1 MGSTPMASVSVI
13 LPFCNQA
20 DDVREIVTS
29 HAAALAQ
36 AGIGH
41 EIILVPNGSTD
52 DTNAVCRALAAEMPS
67 VRCLEIE
74 GRGWGCAVRS
84 GIAAAA
90 GALICYTNSARTQ
103 PDDLKQIL
111 DHALRNPGL
120 VVKATRVSRDAWIRR
135 VGSFSY
141 NSLCRTLL
149 RLATRDVN
157 GTPKAFPRS
166 ASTLLDLQRDDDLID
181 LEFMWRCARASL
193 PVTETPIHGGA
204 RRGGR
209 STTGWKTAWRLYTG
223 AVLFWAA
230 AESRG
235 R

>member
-1 MGSTPMASVSVI
+1 MTSVSVI

-52 DTNAVCRALAAEMPS
+52 DTNAVCRALAAEMPG
-67 VRCLEIE
+67 VRCVEIE

-103 PDDLKQIL
+103 PHDLGQII

-135 VGSFSY
+135 GGS
-141 NSLCRTLL
+141 LRRAQLRTLAL
-149 RLATRDVN
+149 HRRA
-157 GTPKAFPRS
+157 PRPRGCTGG
-166 ASTLLDLQRDDDLID
+166 AVDRTQGHD
-181 LEFMWRCARASL
+181 CAR
-193 PVTETPIHGGA
+193 
-204 RRGGR
+204 
-209 STTGWKTAWRLYTG
+209 
-223 AVLFWAA
+223 
-230 AESRG
+230 
-235 R
+235 

>member
-1 MGSTPMASVSVI
+1 MTSVSVI

-20 DDVREIVTS
+20 DDVREIVTG
-29 HAAALAQ
+29 HAAMLAQ

-84 GIAAAA
+84 GIAAAS

-103 PDDLKQIL
+103 PNDLGQII

-135 VGSFSY
+135 VGSFFY
-141 NSLCRTLL
+141 NTLCGTLL
-149 RLATRDVN
+149 RLSTRDVN

-181 LEFMWRCARASL
+181 LEFMWRCVRASL
-193 PVTETPIHGGA
+193 PVSEIAIHGGA

-230 AESRG
+230 SESRG